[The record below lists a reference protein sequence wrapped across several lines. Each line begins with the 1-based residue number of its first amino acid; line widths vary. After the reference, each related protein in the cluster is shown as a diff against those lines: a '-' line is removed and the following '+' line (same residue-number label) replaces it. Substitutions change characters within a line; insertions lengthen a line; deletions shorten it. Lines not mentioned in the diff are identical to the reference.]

1 MAIAGIP
8 NTLFWGVIMAVFSI
22 IPAVGPAIIWA
33 PAATYLIFSGNT
45 VAGVGL
51 ALFGAIIV
59 GNIDNILR
67 PKLVGHEAELPDL
80 MIFFGT
86 LGGLALFGA
95 AGIIIGPII
104 AALFVSLWDIYA
116 KTFREQLDPS
126 NLYIK
131 GEHVIDE
138 VIPDEIIDAS
148 NQDEKDS
155 DE

>member
-1 MAIAGIP
+1 M
-8 NTLFWGVIMAVFSI
+8 N
-22 IPAVGPAIIWA
+22 
-33 PAATYLIFSGNT
+33 
-45 VAGVGL
+45 
-51 ALFGAIIV
+51 
-59 GNIDNILR
+59 
-67 PKLVGHEAELPDL
+67 K
-80 MIFFGT
+80 
-86 LGGLALFGA
+86 LALFGA